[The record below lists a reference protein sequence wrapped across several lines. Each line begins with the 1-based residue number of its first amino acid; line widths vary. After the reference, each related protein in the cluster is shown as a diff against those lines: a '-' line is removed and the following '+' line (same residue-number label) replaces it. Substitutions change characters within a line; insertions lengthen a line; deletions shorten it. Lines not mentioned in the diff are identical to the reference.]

1 MILRVVTAEINL
13 REQAMDTVFSRDIT
27 TGSGIYTLTIERED
41 LSSVYPGFIRYT
53 LAAKAGGKTYAL
65 FRTNSYEYSPAVPL
79 TAEKVVFDLA
89 QEWEQDLV
97 SDQERFLKVRAI
109 RHSGTSSPHGTDVV
123 ILQGSPRADGNCS
136 IIAGWAVAAA
146 KESKKTVRVIYPHD
160 LNIHSCIGCYQ
171 CYNTGT
177 CTFDDDM
184 GEIINAI
191 RQASLLIV
199 CSPVYTN
206 SVPGGLKLLIDRC
219 QAYHAELTIRRHPP
233 ITKRGLL
240 FSVAGRRGR
249 SHFACVTNVVI
260 PFFKNISIRPSG
272 ELLIDGVDELRDVR
286 SIKDMEQNVRE
297 MVHTCLIQD

>member
-1 MILRVVTAEINL
+1 
-13 REQAMDTVFSRDIT
+13 MDTVFSRDIPT
-27 TGSGIYTLTIERED
+27 ASGIYTLTVERED

-53 LAAKAGGKTYAL
+53 LAAKAKGKTYAL
-65 FRTNSYEYSPAVPL
+65 FRTNSYEYSPTVPL
-79 TAEKVVFDLA
+79 TAEKVVLDLA
-89 QEWEQDLV
+89 LKWEQDLL
-97 SDQERFLKVRAI
+97 SDQERFLIVHAI
-109 RHSGTSSPHGTDVV
+109 KPFGTLSLQGTDIV

-136 IIAGWAVAAA
+136 IIAGWAVSAA
-146 KESKKTVRVIYPHD
+146 KENQKTARVIYPHD

-184 GEIINAI
+184 KEIIDAI
-191 RQASLLIV
+191 RHASLLIV

-219 QAYHAELTIRRHPP
+219 QSYHAEQTISHPP
-233 ITKRGLL
+233 LKTKKGLL
-240 FSVAGRRGR
+240 FSVAGKRGR

-260 PFFKNISIRPSG
+260 PFFKNIGIRPSG

-286 SIKDMEQNVRE
+286 SIEGIKQNVSE
-297 MVHTCLIQD
+297 MVHTCLTQD